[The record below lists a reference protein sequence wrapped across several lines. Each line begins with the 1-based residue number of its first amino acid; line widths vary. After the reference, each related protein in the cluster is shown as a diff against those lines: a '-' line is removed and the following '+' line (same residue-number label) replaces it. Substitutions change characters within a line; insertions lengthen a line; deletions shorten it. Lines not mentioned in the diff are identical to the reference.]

1 MNELYRTNI
10 VYFYIISCWK
20 QVLFSCYLRFG
31 LTVVVNFNNA
41 RARHMWQ
48 LCIPTRESSSCFVLL
63 LLHLWAS
70 CSFATPLPRYSC
82 EWSFLWV
89 GRWDPLYKWWLALN
103 NRPWASEGSF
113 QGRDTSGFNTN
124 FSRWGV
130 KVVKLVFYHS
140 KLRKQPF
147 FAKIIKIQGSNP
159 HPLPRSSDAH
169 ANVAKQCSSSGWTL
183 TSLDCL
189 LSNELFCFLFVLLQN
204 SQPLRT
210 WIHLQYTNRNASC
223 MLG

>member
-1 MNELYRTNI
+1 MQNVRRIARLCVLEKFCSLSGHYWLFDGGSDIRPSLTPAFELNLLPRSLNAFFTVYQAMNELYRTNI

-103 NRPWASEGSF
+103 NRPWASEVFF

-130 KVVKLVFYHS
+130 
-140 KLRKQPF
+140 
-147 FAKIIKIQGSNP
+147 
-159 HPLPRSSDAH
+159 
-169 ANVAKQCSSSGWTL
+169 
-183 TSLDCL
+183 
-189 LSNELFCFLFVLLQN
+189 
-204 SQPLRT
+204 
-210 WIHLQYTNRNASC
+210 
-223 MLG
+223 